1 LYAVSLRPETWSAT
15 SFAEATVANGFES
28 FPSDLFGFS
37 PAGSESPIAWSSW
50 KVVRRVRKETTTYHT
65 AMLGTHLSDR
75 SLWQL
80 DGKVADVLALISE
93 VASLASCQRQ
103 LMHY

>member
-1 LYAVSLRPETWSAT
+1 
-15 SFAEATVANGFES
+15 
-28 FPSDLFGFS
+28 
-37 PAGSESPIAWSSW
+37 
-50 KVVRRVRKETTTYHT
+50 
-65 AMLGTHLSDR
+65 MLGTHLSDR